1 VPDNFPTAVDL
12 LIAGAVFGLIL
23 ALWVLLVWVWYLLR
37 SSRLGQVEK
46 RLGLGERDAGQARTS
61 RLWREEQSTPQPM
74 PGTTRRRESLSA
86 RFDRLLND
94 AGWQA
99 GKSTFALAIIGTGT
113 LIVLFTVVLTDSIV
127 IAVEVAAALAL
138 IFWICLKRRIAQ
150 RVALFDNQFVSAL
163 DLAARSLRAGHPLV
177 GAFRLISEECSP
189 PVGPLFGEICQQQ
202 ALGVGLEEAIRSAA
216 VTSSSSEL
224 KLLATSVVIQLR
236 SGGNLA
242 DLMERVA
249 AVTRDRTRLNR
260 RVRVLT
266 AQTQFSKRVL
276 IALPFVI
283 FALLNALNSD
293 YMETLYS
300 TWMGRMLLCAG
311 AASLMLGAWAMNRM
325 AVIRY

>member
-1 VPDNFPTAVDL
+1 
-12 LIAGAVFGLIL
+12 
-23 ALWVLLVWVWYLLR
+23 
-37 SSRLGQVEK
+37 
-46 RLGLGERDAGQARTS
+46 
-61 RLWREEQSTPQPM
+61 M

-99 GKSTFALAIIGTGT
+99 GKSAFALAIIGVGT
-113 LIVLFTVVLTDSIV
+113 FIVLFTVVLTDSIV
-127 IAVEVAAALAL
+127 IAVEVVAALAL
-138 IFWICLKRRIAQ
+138 VFWIYLKRRIAQ
-150 RVALFDNQFVSAL
+150 RVALFDNQFVNAL

-177 GAFRLISEECSP
+177 GAFRLVSEECPP

-202 ALGVGLEEAIRSAA
+202 ALGVGLEEAIRNAA
-216 VTSSSSEL
+216 LASSSSEL

-293 YMETLYS
+293 YMETLYA
-300 TWMGRMLLCAG
+300 TWMGRVLLCGG
-311 AASLMLGAWAMNRM
+311 AASLLLGVWAMNRM
-325 AVIRY
+325 SVIRY